1 MCWTARRPS
10 RKHRARRDG
19 LRPEEQLVS
28 ERVVNAA
35 PGGEANVSRESLYSR
50 RMPGG
55 GSVRVELLVS
65 NPTDVTT
72 ERLSGRVVIE
82 RRGLGPLCDE
92 RLGWLLGDAGSADA
106 NTWHRNRPR
115 SSVEP
120 PTSAP
125 IGNAT

>member
-82 RRGLGPLCDE
+82 RPALRGEWPVACPSAEHGKTDAPARNHRPL
-92 RLGWLLGDAGSADA
+92 
-106 NTWHRNRPR
+106 WHRR
-115 SSVEP
+115 S
-120 PTSAP
+120 
-125 IGNAT
+125 

>member
-10 RKHRARRDG
+10 RKRRARRDG
-19 LRPEEQLVS
+19 LRLEEQLVS

-82 RRGLGPLCDE
+82 RRGRARRAAGRGPPPP
-92 RLGWLLGDAGSADA
+92 RAAGA
-106 NTWHRNRPR
+106 
-115 SSVEP
+115 
-120 PTSAP
+120 AP
-125 IGNAT
+125 ARGVA

>member
-82 RRGLGPLCDE
+82 RRAP
-92 RLGWLLGDAGSADA
+92 RARAPA
-106 NTWHRNRPR
+106 QPARPSWDGAAPHTLPR
-115 SSVEP
+115 PASSV
-120 PTSAP
+120 
-125 IGNAT
+125 

>member
-1 MCWTARRPS
+1 M
-10 RKHRARRDG
+10 
-19 LRPEEQLVS
+19 S

-82 RRGLGPLCDE
+82 RRARARSDADRPIVLEELE
-92 RLGWLLGDAGSADA
+92 GDANHVTSELFRIARDNAAIARLLLEQRATSTGDA
-106 NTWHRNRPR
+106 SQPPAAR
-115 SSVEP
+115 SGIS
-120 PTSAP
+120 S
-125 IGNAT
+125 

>member
-1 MCWTARRPS
+1 M
-10 RKHRARRDG
+10 
-19 LRPEEQLVS
+19 S

-82 RRGLGPLCDE
+82 RRVLEELE
-92 RLGWLLGDAGSADA
+92 GDANHVTSELFRIARDNAAIARLLLEQRATSTGDA
-106 NTWHRNRPR
+106 SQPPAAR
-115 SSVEP
+115 SGIS
-120 PTSAP
+120 S
-125 IGNAT
+125 